1 MIVEMDYLKLS
12 RTLSS
17 LASKIG
23 LNREHSYRL
32 LVKLYLPNVD
42 KAIAIIQQ
50 HQPFLI
56 LGTGR
61 TGTTWLSHLLGMIPG
76 TWVEHEPV
84 LADRYAHAQA
94 FMNPEVAKDYLTGFR
109 LAEMAL
115 RCQIQKPS
123 VYGEVNGNLRRH
135 AAAFK
140 ELIPNIRIIHIVRDG
155 RSFVRSVWSR
165 GTFTEKDER
174 VLLPPAQVLDHETWN
189 TMSRFEK
196 ICWTWTYENSYLRE
210 HTDSTVRF
218 EDITSDYERFNLQ
231 VLRPLGLSLD
241 RSVWVDAVQQPKN
254 ETKRFTTSSWE
265 EWGCEQRE
273 QFRQLCGQEMLQYGY
288 DLGK

>member
-1 MIVEMDYLKLS
+1 MNYLKLS
-12 RTLSS
+12 QNLSR
-17 LASKIG
+17 LAGK
-23 LNREHSYRL
+23 LCLDPDLSYRL
-32 LVKLYLPNVD
+32 LVNLYLPNTD
-42 KAIAIIQQ
+42 RAIAIIQE

-76 TWVEHEPV
+76 AWVEHEPV
-84 LADRYAHAQA
+84 LADRHAHVQA

-115 RCQIQKPS
+115 RCQIQKPL

-140 ELIPNIRIIHIVRDG
+140 ELISNIRIIHIVRDG

-165 GTFTEKDER
+165 RTFTEKDSR

-196 ICWTWTYENSYLRE
+196 ICWLWAYENSYLRQ
-210 HTDSTVRF
+210 HADSTVRF
-218 EDITSDYERFNLQ
+218 EDIISDYESFRSQ

-241 RSVWVDAVQQPKN
+241 RSIWVAAVQQPKN
-254 ETKRFTTSSWE
+254 ETKRFTTASWE

-273 QFRQLCGQEMLQYGY
+273 QFMQLCGQEMLQYGY